1 MSIHVAPPETDLVA
15 VVQDFCARHEMSKT
29 RFGEL
34 ALNDPSFVTE
44 IEAGREPRRRTVARV
59 AAFIQARDVPQ
70 QGAA

>member
-1 MSIHVAPPETDLVA
+1 MNIHVPPNETDLVA
-15 VVQDFCARHEMSKT
+15 AVQDFCNRYEMSKT

-44 IEAGREPRRRTVARV
+44 IEAGREPRRKTVARV
-59 AAFIQARDVPQ
+59 AAFISEYPATK